1 MKRLMS
7 SLLMRSRMIV
17 LLASVASGG
26 LACDLTFDGEA
37 QPDHEFSEG
46 ADEVEIECDCPPST
60 VAATPSVT
68 LGPDGRLQYRPTA
81 QGDTVPDF
89 SNVGYRG
96 GGVALPAVRKVLILS
111 PPLSGD
117 AQKLIQNAI
126 DQVSKMKPDDRGFR
140 GAILLT
146 KGTYRIPGSLFI
158 RASGVV
164 LRGEGDGED
173 GTVLLAT
180 GTSRRTLL
188 RIEGG
193 PLQPTKLTH
202 TITDSYVPVG
212 ARSFHV
218 DSTEGLRVGDTIVV
232 ERPSTAEWIHAIGMD
247 RIPPRGDGGEV
258 QQWEAGYYDL
268 QFERVITAIKGTQ
281 VSIDEPLV
289 NSLDAKYGGG
299 TITRYT
305 TGKRIEEV
313 GIESLRGDTVYS
325 GPEDENHAWTFME
338 FTHVANAWV
347 SNVTGIHFAHSIVLV
362 SGDSKAMTVRNVK
375 SLEPIS
381 MMEGERRYPFH
392 IVKGHGLLF
401 YKCQSWNSR
410 HDFVTG
416 SRVTGPNV
424 FLEGKAYDTVEVGP
438 HHRWAVGTLF
448 DNIIVRGTGSLSAY
462 NRSNQ
467 GSGQGWSGA
476 NQVFWNSEAPTM
488 TCESPPT
495 AQNWNVGSI
504 TAKPS
509 RQCMWE
515 SLGKPTSIA
524 SLYRAQ
530 LAQRLGTQALR
541 NLDAPASATSAALRS
556 ALRPPPRRPAPR

>member
-1 MKRLMS
+1 MKSLMS
-7 SLLMRSRMIV
+7 SLLMRSV

-26 LACDLTFDGEA
+26 LACDLTSDGDE
-37 QPDHEFSEG
+37 QPDHELFAG

-60 VAATPSVT
+60 VAAAPSVT

-96 GGVALPAVRKVLILS
+96 GGVALPVVRRVLTLS
-111 PPLSGD
+111 PPISGD
-117 AQKLIQNAI
+117 AQKLIQSAI
-126 DQVSKMKPDDRGFR
+126 DQVSKLKPDDRGFR

-164 LRGEGDGED
+164 LRGEGDD
-173 GTVLLAT
+173 ANGTVLLAT

-202 TITDSYVPVG
+202 TITDPYVPVG

-218 DSTEGLRVGDTIVV
+218 DSTAGLRVGDTIVV

-247 RIPPRGDGGEV
+247 RIPPREDGGEV
-258 QQWEAGYYDL
+258 QQWEPGYYDL
-268 QFERVITAIKGTQ
+268 QFERVITAINGMQ

-313 GIESLRGDTVYS
+313 GIENLRGDTVYS

-424 FLEGKAYDTVEVGP
+424 FLEGQAYDTVEVGP

-448 DNIIVRGTGSLSAY
+448 DNIIVRGSGSLSAY

-476 NQVFWNSEAPTM
+476 NQVFWNSTAPRM

-504 TAKPS
+504 TEKPS
-509 RQCMWE
+509 RQCLWE
-515 SLGKPTSIA
+515 SLGKPAPIA

-541 NLDAPASATSAALRS
+541 NLDATAPTTAVPSRS
-556 ALRPPPRRPAPR
+556 ALRPPPRRLVPR